1 MALVKFPEGQQRSG
15 KQGGIV
21 WSRNR
26 FGAYARNRAV
36 PVNPDSAKQRTVRN
50 QFSQNAKT
58 WSAQNDLAKGQWNQ
72 LAANLPRKNRLGDTI
87 FLTGAQQYQS
97 SNQGLAV
104 FGISLDAPLAVTPV
118 PFPTDVITGAGT
130 GLQLTTT
137 PGDTPLNYGQIIE
150 ATRCVSTGIT
160 AGTVKSQYKRIT
172 TIAPDTTLGSTFDL
186 SDVWSDVY
194 GDASSGSA
202 VFIRY
207 QWISFDTGQTSG
219 WEVVRLLIP

>member
-50 QFSQNAKT
+50 QFSQNAKA
-58 WSAQNDLAKGQWNQ
+58 WASINDLYKGQWNA

-87 FLTGAQQYQS
+87 YLTGAQQYQA
-97 SNQGLAV
+97 SNQTLAS
-104 FGISLDAPLAVTPV
+104 FGINLDRPLVITPV

-130 GLQLTTT
+130 DLTLSTIAGNT
-137 PGDTPLNYGQIIE
+137 PFNYGIIIE
-150 ATRCVSTGIT
+150 ATRGCSLGIT
-160 AGTVKSQYKRIT
+160 AGTVKSSYKQIT
-172 TIAPDTTLGSTFDL
+172 TIPEDTTLGTTINL
-186 SDVWSDVY
+186 TDVWESIY
-194 GDASSGSA
+194 GGVVVGTA
-202 VFIRY
+202 VFVRY
-207 QWISFDTGQTSG
+207 QWVSYDTGQTSG
-219 WEVVRLLIP
+219 WEVVKCVIV